1 MIDIKDSQTLYT
13 LHEHL
18 QSDLNYAPDQ
28 MIVFRTLDKKGNE
41 KNEYGL
47 FDTGN
52 GSIDKLTLAELKRR
66 DELRLLYV
74 FDLRNNR
81 CLKLDCVEEADEE
94 PRRAY
99 PFTSEEKGDPPD
111 QFNIRI
117 PSDDDEEEDEE
128 EDDVEEYYED
138 EL

>member
-13 LHEHL
+13 LHKHL

-41 KNEYGL
+41 KDEYGL
-47 FDTGN
+47 FDTGS

-66 DELRLLYV
+66 NELRLLYV
-74 FDLRNNR
+74 FDLRNDR
-81 CLKLDCVEEADEE
+81 FLTLDCVEEVDEE

-99 PFTSEEKGDPPD
+99 PFTSEEKGNPPH
-111 QFNIRI
+111 QFDLRI
-117 PSDDDEEEDEE
+117 PSDSEDDDEDDDDEVEEFYDEEE
-128 EDDVEEYYED
+128 
-138 EL
+138 